1 MGRHT
6 NGGQADSGYRAFISY
21 SHADRRVVEWLH
33 GALEGYR
40 IPSKLVGE
48 LTPLGPVPARLGKF
62 FRDRDELAAAGD
74 LSAELKGALKRSMF
88 LIVVCSPAAAQSKWV
103 NEEVRQFKL
112 LHGHKRGD
120 GTARVLALIVDG
132 DPGDAGG
139 GACFPTA
146 LKFHVLPD
154 GQISDDPA
162 EPIAADIRPGGDGK
176 KLALLKL
183 VAGLTGLP
191 LDALVQREAARRQR
205 RAALVTG
212 ASLVLAG
219 VMAVLTVLAVQG
231 RREAERQRAQAD
243 GLIEYML
250 TDLREKLEPVGRL
263 EVMDSVG
270 QRALAYYAAQDLGR
284 LDPDALG
291 RRARALHL
299 VGEVRDLRGDGEGA
313 LTAFREAERTTGELL
328 ARDPENPDRMFDHA
342 QSVFWVGQT
351 AWTRKDWPTTEAK
364 FRRYV
369 ELADAMVASD
379 PKNAKWRLEQGY
391 AASGLGALLLRTD
404 RPEEAI
410 PQFERH
416 LKVAK
421 EQAKKEPGSTGLQRD
436 LGQAHAWMADA
447 LAAAGR
453 LEEARA
459 ERQAELA
466 AYSAVLSE
474 DSRDYEVREMVA
486 RAQHAMCQL
495 HLWEGEVMAAVPRCG
510 VAMSNFR
517 PLMEE
522 DPENGLTRDLANSA
536 ALSRAE
542 ALLLDGRPDEAD
554 AALQEAM
561 AIGEWLSETDSTR
574 TIWRHRL
581 MRGRLL
587 EVLSDFAKG
596 RTAKARAGLLQ
607 LEVDFGSY
615 RDADVSSGLSRPW
628 TLLHAALATD
638 RMAAGDPAGAVAHA
652 RIAQS
657 TAGPVPDASQVAAL
671 AFLEQRI
678 PGMDAS
684 GAARR
689 SAYPADVLLEP
700 VLGGKAA
707 GP

>member
-1 MGRHT
+1 MGKA
-6 NGGQADSGYRAFISY
+6 QADSLYRAFISY
-21 SHADRRVVEWLH
+21 SHADRRVVAWLH

-40 IPSKLVGE
+40 IPAKLVGE
-48 LTPLGPVPARLGKF
+48 LTPLGQVPARLGKF

-120 GTARVLALIVDG
+120 GTARVLALIADG

-191 LDALVQREAARRQR
+191 LDALVQREAARAKR

-212 ASLVLAG
+212 ASLVLTG

-328 ARDPENPDRMFDHA
+328 ARDPENPYRMFDHA

-351 AWTRKDWPTTEAK
+351 AWTRKDWPTAEAK

-369 ELADAMVASD
+369 ELADAMAATN
-379 PKNAKWRLEQGY
+379 PKNPKWRLEQGY
-391 AASGLGALLLRTD
+391 AANGLGALLLETG
-404 RPEEAI
+404 RPQEAI
-410 PQFERH
+410 FQFERY

-421 EQAKKEPGSTGLQRD
+421 EMAEREPASTAFQTD
-436 LGQAHAWMADA
+436 LGQAHAWLSDA

-466 AYSAVLSE
+466 AYAAILSE
-474 DSRDYEVREMVA
+474 DSRDYEVRQMTS
-486 RAQHAMCQL
+486 RAQHAICEVYL
-495 HLWEGEVMAAVPRCG
+495 LAGEVKAAVPRCE
-510 VAMSNFR
+510 VAVSNFR

-542 ALLLDGRPDEAD
+542 ALLLVGRPGEAD
-554 AALQEAM
+554 AALREAM

-574 TIWRHRL
+574 VMWRHRL
-581 MRGRLL
+581 MKGRLL
-587 EVLSDFAKG
+587 EVLSAFAKG
-596 RTAKARAGLLQ
+596 RIAEARAGLSQ
-607 LEVDFGSY
+607 MEADFGRY
-615 RDADVSSGLSRPW
+615 RDADVSGGLTGTW
-628 TLLHAALATD
+628 VLFHATLAADRLGAGDRAEAGKHAAIARSSAG
-638 RMAAGDPAGAVAHA
+638 RM
-652 RIAQS
+652 
-657 TAGPVPDASQVAAL
+657 PDAAQVAAL

-678 PGMDAS
+678 PGTDAPDP
-684 GAARR
+684 ARR

-700 VLGGKAA
+700 VLRGKTAV
-707 GP
+707 P